1 MTLHDK
7 VEITLNILKENSD
20 TNHNPLHTVN
30 INYYTG
36 SPLTLRDK
44 GEITLSILKENSDTN
59 HNQLHTININYIQAH
74 R

>member
-1 MTLHDK
+1 LTLRDK
-7 VEITLNILKENSD
+7 GEITLNILKENSD

-44 GEITLSILKENSDTN
+44 GGIK
-59 HNQLHTININYIQAH
+59 
-74 R
+74 RV